1 MIQRTRKIIISAFNT
16 LIKTHNIEKITVEM
30 ILKEADVSKATFYRY
45 FNDKYEVMNS
55 NYKELLDRFSAPD
68 CSSSYIELYEKLY
81 KYGIRNW
88 KFLQRAFETTGYN
101 SFCEFISEYSYDLI
115 VRITKQNRN
124 GKGLTEIEKM
134 QCDVLCLGVSYMYR
148 NWIFEKYPLTPSEAA
163 HALYEVM
170 PVTLRDYWWIA

>member
-1 MIQRTRKIIISAFNT
+1 MIQRTRKNIISAFNT

-55 NYKELLDRFSAPD
+55 NYKELLDRFSAPE

-101 SFCEFISEYSYDLI
+101 SFCEFI
-115 VRITKQNRN
+115 RIYRVPC
-124 GKGLTEIEKM
+124 GPGRRRRTE
-134 QCDVLCLGVSYMYR
+134 R
-148 NWIFEKYPLTPSEAA
+148 PSGPRPPPWRSAT
-163 HALYEVM
+163 AL
-170 PVTLRDYWWIA
+170 P